1 MLLEHLQYAL
11 WHLKLKKLRFE
22 NVMQLQQFS
31 WLKPN
36 QDEEFLDTRHSQ
48 GRLYERLLFI
58 YGPF

>member
-1 MLLEHLQYAL
+1 MLLEHLQYVL
-11 WHLKLKKLRFE
+11 WHLELKKLRFE

-36 QDEEFLDTRHSQ
+36 QEEFLDNRRSQ
-48 GRLYERLLFI
+48 GHLYERLLFI